1 MIKLNRLVI
10 QGFKS
15 FKRKTSIPIPPG
27 FSVFTGPNGS
37 GKSNIADAFIYVLGK
52 TSAKSLRANKTH
64 DLIFHGSA
72 KKKGS
77 EYAVV
82 SLYFDNSKRVLPFDE
97 DEVSISRKTNLKG
110 VSTYRLNGKIVT
122 RQQVVDTLIQVGLHP
137 DGHNIITQGDVT
149 QIVEMDPVE
158 RRKILDEVSGI
169 AEYEDKKQKA
179 EKELAKVEEK
189 IKEAEIIL
197 REKENIINKLKKE
210 RDMALEYQKLNEDL
224 EKIKDAILLK
234 EYNNAKAR
242 LENIEKKIIEKE
254 RLSNELEEQINKLDQ
269 ELAEEEK
276 KLDVITQ
283 RVLKASDEI
292 EITKK
297 ITSLR
302 AEAERLRDKIQSN
315 EREMMRIETL
325 TDRLMSMDFNPAVKS
340 VLDFDGVHG
349 TVMNLINVPSKYTVA
364 VEVAAGKQ
372 LYDVVVDT
380 SETAVKC
387 IKHLKSQK
395 IGRAKFLPLN
405 KIVSPP
411 KKPLP
416 PGAIGWLSDLI
427 QYDKKYEPVINY
439 LFGRTACVEN
449 IDIAKKIAEKT
460 RVKIVTLDGDLIEVS
475 GAMTGGF
482 YKKRSSSE
490 EVSKY
495 QSERKK
501 LEDENKVLQKR
512 LLEIEAEL
520 KELAGKERE
529 FGKTDVEIRKS
540 ALDAKM
546 RKIREKRREAYEKRI
561 TIQQELGKLN
571 IEKAKIEAK
580 FEDLSVRV
588 KEGGKELKPFIDM
601 SISVLKAK
609 ERETLE
615 KMQALGSINLKAIE
629 DFEAFKTEFDDFKE
643 KVDKIVSERNSIIET
658 MMKIEER
665 RKEVFLSCL
674 ESIKKHFKE
683 VYNELT
689 GGEASLELEDPNN
702 IDSGLLIKAQPP
714 GKKLL
719 HIDSMSGGEK
729 TLTAFAFLFAI
740 QRHKPTPFYILDEAD
755 AALDK
760 KNSNLVAK
768 LIKRHSKDA
777 QFIIISHNDAIIKE
791 ADQVYGVSMQ
801 DGESKIFGIKL
812 PEN

>member
-665 RKEVFLSCL
+665 RREVFLSCL

>member
-449 IDIAKKIAEKT
+449 IDVAKKIAEKT

-665 RKEVFLSCL
+665 RREVFLSCL

>member
-254 RLSNELEEQINKLDQ
+254 RLSNELEEQINRLDQ

-665 RKEVFLSCL
+665 RREVFLSCL

>member
-1 MIKLNRLVI
+1 MIKLNRLVVH
-10 QGFKS
+10 GFKS

-52 TSAKSLRANKTH
+52 TSAKSLRATRTY
-64 DLIFHGSA
+64 DLIFHGS
-72 KKKGS
+72 KKKPGS

-82 SLYFDNSKRVLPFDE
+82 SLYFDNSNKALPFDE
-97 DEVSISRKTNLKG
+97 EEVSISRKTNLKG
-110 VSTYRLNGKIVT
+110 VSTYRLNGKVVT
-122 RQQVVDTLIQVGLHP
+122 RQQIIDTLVQIGLHP
-137 DGHNIITQGDVT
+137 DGHNIINQGDVT

-158 RRKILDEVSGI
+158 RRKILDDVSGI

-224 EKIKDAILLK
+224 EKIRDAILWK
-234 EYNNAKAR
+234 EYNKAKQR
-242 LENIEKKIIEKE
+242 LEIIEKKRIEKE
-254 RLSNELEEQINKLDQ
+254 RLSRELEEEINKLDE

-276 KLDVITQ
+276 KLDAITQ

-292 EITKK
+292 KMTKK
-297 ITSLR
+297 VTALR

-315 EREMMRIETL
+315 EREMMRIDML
-325 TDRLMSMDFNPAVKS
+325 TDRLRSMDFDPAVKS
-340 VLDFDGVHG
+340 ILDFDGVHG
-349 TVMNLINVPSKYTVA
+349 TVINLIKIPAQYSVA
-364 VEVAAGKQ
+364 VEVSAGRQ
-372 LYDVVVDT
+372 LYNVVVDDAN
-380 SETAVKC
+380 TAVKC
-387 IKHLKSQK
+387 IKHLKSKK
-395 IGRAKFLPLN
+395 IGRAKFLPLD
-405 KIVSPP
+405 KIISPP

-427 QYDKKYEPVINY
+427 QYDKKYEPVVNY
-439 LFGRTACVEN
+439 LFGRTACVNN
-449 IDIAKKIAEKT
+449 IDVAKEIAEKA
-460 RVKIVTLDGDLIEVS
+460 RIRMVTLDGDLIETS

-482 YKKRSSSE
+482 YKKKSYSDE
-490 EVSKY
+490 INKY
-495 QSERKK
+495 QSERKR
-501 LEDENKVLQKR
+501 LEEENRVLEKR
-512 LLEIEAEL
+512 LKELEAEL
-520 KELAGKERE
+520 KEFSGKEVE
-529 FGKTDVEIRKS
+529 FGKADVEIRKS
-540 ALDAKM
+540 AMDARMK
-546 RKIREKRREAYEKRI
+546 KIREKRREAYEKRLVL
-561 TIQQELGKLN
+561 QQELGKLN
-571 IEKAKIEAK
+571 IEKARIEAK
-580 FEDLSVRV
+580 FEDLSLRV
-588 KEGGKELKPFIDM
+588 KEGEKDLKPFIDM
-601 SISVLKAK
+601 SVSVLKVK
-609 ERETLE
+609 EREMLE
-615 KMQALGSINLKAIE
+615 RMQALGSINLRAIE

-674 ESIKKHFKE
+674 ESIRKHFRE
-683 VYNELT
+683 TYNELT

-702 IDSGLLIKAQPP
+702 MDSGLLIKAQPP

-760 KNSNLVAK
+760 KNSELVAK
-768 LIKRHSKDA
+768 LIKKHSKDV